1 MNVYFTVD
9 TESSMG
15 GAWRHSERRP
25 LKADRHVFCRIGG
38 QDYGIGLISR
48 ILSHYGFHATYFIET
63 LATLVNGQQDT
74 RGIFDYL
81 LERGE
86 DVQLHI
92 HPTYHFYAEE
102 LAARAAGTSY
112 HPPPANDLLGGLE
125 EQQQMELLE
134 QAAVLFH
141 RFAGRRPAAFRAGCF
156 AADRR
161 TLRCL
166 RRLGIALDSSFNPC
180 CSNYSFTG
188 EKLEPNRVRKLE
200 GVWELPVT
208 VARTPV
214 PEGYYG
220 YKMADPVSLSVTEL
234 RSMLEIGAARG
245 QEHFVIVFHSFSL
258 VKPKNEMYGVM
269 RPNRIVIRRLEKLME
284 YLANRRDL
292 YRVSTFAELAGG
304 LAEDVAAPVTELG
317 LVAAGLRKFVQ
328 GLNSYYW
335 V

>member
-15 GAWRHSERRP
+15 GAWRHTEHRP
-25 LKADRHVFCRIGG
+25 LKADKHVFCRIGG

-48 ILSHYGFHATYFIET
+48 ILSQCGFHATYFVEM
-63 LATLVNGQQDT
+63 LATLINGEDDT

-81 LERGE
+81 LERAE
-86 DVQLHI
+86 DVQLHL
-92 HPTYHFYAEE
+92 HPTYHFYAKE
-102 LAARAAGTSY
+102 LVARAAGRPY
-112 HPPPANDLLGGLE
+112 HPPQPNDLLGALEE
-125 EQQQMELLE
+125 EQQMALLE
-134 QAAVLFH
+134 NATMLFQ

-166 RRLGIALDSSFNPC
+166 RKLGILLDTSYNPC
-180 CSNYSFTG
+180 CRSYSFTADD
-188 EKLEPNRVRKLE
+188 LEPNRVRKLE

-208 VARTPV
+208 VARTPL

-220 YKMADPVSLSVTEL
+220 YKLADPVALSVTEL
-234 RSMLEIGAARG
+234 RRMLEIGAARG

-258 VKPKNEMYGVM
+258 VKPKNEMYSVIK
-269 RPNRIVIRRLEKLME
+269 PNRIVIRRLEKLME
-284 YLANRRDL
+284 YLASRPDL
-292 YRVSTFAELAGG
+292 YHVSTFGELAGNMTEN
-304 LAEDVAAPVTELG
+304 AAAPVAELG
-317 LVAAGLRKFVQ
+317 FVAGGLRKFVQ
-328 GLNSYYW
+328 GLNSCYW